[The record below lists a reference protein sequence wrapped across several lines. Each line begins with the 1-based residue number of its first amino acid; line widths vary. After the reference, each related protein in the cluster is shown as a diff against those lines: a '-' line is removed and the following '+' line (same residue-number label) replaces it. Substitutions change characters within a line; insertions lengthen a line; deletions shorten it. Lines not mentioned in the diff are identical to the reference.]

1 MRTFLLSII
10 IIFLASNLFAQKV
23 FQSGEELKY
32 EMAYGWITG
41 GTAVLKIKKISYK
54 NKLVFHVKAVGKTVG
69 VADKLYRV
77 YDIYESYFDIE
88 TMKPYKSIRNI
99 SEEDYRWYNEVRFLY
114 PKNEIIS
121 KRSGRKK
128 VKANTFDV
136 ISAFYYLR
144 QYNFSKLKKG
154 DIIRIRTYFTD
165 KPFELVIRFKGYET
179 IKLDIG
185 KIKCLK
191 FSPLVEK
198 GTFEDEEALDIWIS
212 ADKNHVPVRA
222 KVGFFVGSFTGDLVS
237 YAGLKYPLAIIKK

>member
-1 MRTFLLSII
+1 MRTYLFSII

-32 EMAYGWITG
+32 EMSYGWITG
-41 GTAVLKIKKISYK
+41 GTAVLKLKKVTYQ
-54 NKLVFHVKAVGKTVG
+54 NKKVFHVKAVGKTVG

-128 VKANTFDV
+128 VKAKTFDV

-144 QYNFSKLKKG
+144 QYDFSKLKKG
-154 DIIRIRTYFTD
+154 DVIRIRTYFTD

-179 IKLDIG
+179 IKLDFG
-185 KIKCLK
+185 KIKCMK

-198 GTFEDEEALDIWIS
+198 GTFENEEALDVWIS
-212 ADKNHVPVRA
+212 ADRNHVPVRA
-222 KVGFFVGSFTGDLVS
+222 KVNFFVGSFTGDLVS
-237 YAGLKYPLAIIKK
+237 YSGLKYPLVIIKK